1 MMARQPLVTYEQPP
15 LIEVV
20 IGVQFERLAT
30 LDAAHLG
37 LLWGRFRDRFPKS
50 EQKPP
55 LDSAIERLGMRGQVG
70 QARLELLT
78 DVRPRLWFM
87 NESEDELVQVQDDR
101 FIRNWRRTPAEDRT
115 YPRFDDTLLPRF
127 KEDFS
132 AFQAFLEA
140 ERVGPIEANQC
151 EVTYVNH
158 IAVNE
163 NWSSHSDLAK
173 VFRGW
178 STEYGEQIEW
188 PIETVQVKVAHV
200 LRDDKNEFVGRLHVA
215 IEPTFTLGQGSPSSP
230 VPAFRLT
237 LTARGRPIGP
247 GDAGITAF
255 LDLGHRAVVTSFDK
269 MVTHGMQRIWG
280 RA

>member
-87 NESEDELVQVQDDR
+87 NESEDELVQVQDLS
-101 FIRNWRRTPAEDRT
+101 AETD
-115 YPRFDDTLLPRF
+115 
-127 KEDFS
+127 
-132 AFQAFLEA
+132 
-140 ERVGPIEANQC
+140 
-151 EVTYVNH
+151 
-158 IAVNE
+158 
-163 NWSSHSDLAK
+163 SSL
-173 VFRGW
+173 FPGW
-178 STEYGEQIEW
+178 
-188 PIETVQVKVAHV
+188 
-200 LRDDKNEFVGRLHVA
+200 
-215 IEPTFTLGQGSPSSP
+215 PSNRKTSP
-230 VPAFRLT
+230 V
-237 LTARGRPIGP
+237 
-247 GDAGITAF
+247 
-255 LDLGHRAVVTSFDK
+255 SFTWRSSEIK
-269 MVTHGMQRIWG
+269 GQVFSCV
-280 RA
+280 